1 MTEQVKFVLARL
13 NEEPFNKNL
22 NLISLDALRPEQLL
36 QLMFDVFAQVDP
48 KVKSDVRTE
57 DAEQLSIK
65 ALTLLRIIKYKPPTD
80 ISLSAFRQGLV
91 MSDKG
96 IVYHILYYV
105 LAKLDTHKKRAYLSR
120 YLMKVEITPDLEGD
134 ADLVDIQEEYEK
146 LMDQF
151 KLVHKE
157 YEALSRSVQSSKEIQ
172 KDMEHMEEERQQ
184 LGRKM
189 DRVKRKVS
197 SIYNRDAMLKAAA
210 SLRREQERAEGLAQD
225 RMVQQDTLNHT
236 EQKINRLT
244 QMVKIERQAAVGA
257 TPETLLSKLMEEVK
271 ANGYLVHEKLPKEI
285 RSGRL
290 LIKDLQRVVAE
301 PAMSQADLDKV
312 NEALIE
318 ENTEVGRL
326 YEKKMR
332 RSDPDEK
339 QTLFRQQ
346 AAIVS
351 RKKEAAAEQMET
363 LANQLAQLQGE
374 LEDKRQKSA
383 VYADTHAVVRGE
395 EFKQYVTKLR
405 SKTNSYK
412 QLKQELEDLRAETDK
427 IAAEEDELLQKEK
440 EATENL
446 IAAEHSKGVGGYFE
460 AQNKLEQISSLKA
473 RLDEQKG
480 VTLEEMSHMVEQLNA
495 HIAAKKTELAPLIKE
510 LKPLRQKILELHEEY
525 EDKKNTYNSCAV
537 GLDTSMAKLEL
548 DVQQLREQVLAHES
562 RFHLNNREGK
572 LLRAKLDLMIKS
584 ELAAYKSSDPKIKK
598 QTYRERIN
606 LAIQKQVNTAVT
618 LDIFQAFQLNFRSL
632 ITFAF
637 FLCTISFLRQLIQR
651 MLHHRHRRCRMDL
664 AISSSIVV

>member
-13 NEEPFNKNL
+13 NEEPFNRNL

-48 KVKSDVRTE
+48 KTKSDVRTE

-65 ALTLLRIIKYKPPTD
+65 ASFRDLTYLFALTLLRVIKYKPPSD

-91 MSDKG
+91 TGDKG

-105 LAKLDTHKKRAYLSR
+105 LDKLDTHKKRAYLAR
-120 YLMKVEITPDLEGD
+120 YLMKVELTPDVEGD

-151 KLVHKE
+151 KVAHKE
-157 YEALSRSVQSSKEIQ
+157 YEALSKSVQSSKEIQ

-189 DRVKRKVS
+189 DRVKRRVS
-197 SIYNRDAMLKAAA
+197 NIYNQDAMLEAAGR
-210 SLRREQERAEGLAQD
+210 LRREQERAEGLAQD
-225 RMVQQDTLNHT
+225 RMVQQDTLSHS

-257 TPETLLSKLMEEVK
+257 TPETLLSKLTEEVK
-271 ANGYLVHEKLPKEI
+271 ANSYLVQEKLPKEI

-290 LIKDLQRVVAE
+290 LIKDLQTVVAE
-301 PAMSQADLDKV
+301 PAMSQADLDK
-312 NEALIE
+312 
-318 ENTEVGRL
+318 
-326 YEKKMR
+326 
-332 RSDPDEK
+332 
-339 QTLFRQQ
+339 
-346 AAIVS
+346 AAIVA
-351 RKKEAAAEQMET
+351 RKKEAAAEQME
-363 LANQLAQLQGE
+363 QLAEQLTQLQAE

-383 VYADTHAVVRGE
+383 VYADTHAVLRGE

-412 QLKQELEDLRAETDK
+412 QLKQELEDLRAETEK
-427 IAAEEDELLQKEK
+427 MAAEEDELLQKEK

-446 IAAEHSKGVGGYFE
+446 IAAEHSKGVGGYSE
-460 AQNKLEQISSLKA
+460 AQSKLEQISSLKA

-480 VTLEEMSHMVEQLNA
+480 ATLEEMSHMVEQLNA

-510 LKPLRQKILELHEEY
+510 LKPLRQKVLELHEE
-525 EDKKNTYNSCAV
+525 
-537 GLDTSMAKLEL
+537 
-548 DVQQLREQVLAHES
+548 EQVLAHES
-562 RFHLNNREGK
+562 RFHLNNREKK
-572 LLRAKLDLMIKS
+572 LLQLKMDLMVKA

-598 QTYRERIN
+598 KTYRERIN
-606 LAIQKQVNTAVT
+606 AAIQQQVCACVCVCLCVLHTI
-618 LDIFQAFQLNFRSL
+618 LD
-632 ITFAF
+632 
-637 FLCTISFLRQLIQR
+637 
-651 MLHHRHRRCRMDL
+651 
-664 AISSSIVV
+664 